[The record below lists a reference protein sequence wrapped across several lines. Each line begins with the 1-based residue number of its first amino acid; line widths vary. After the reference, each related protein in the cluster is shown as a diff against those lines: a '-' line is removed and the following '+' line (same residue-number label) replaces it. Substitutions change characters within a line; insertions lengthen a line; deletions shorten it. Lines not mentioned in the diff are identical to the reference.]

1 MKTEERTD
9 FLDRDQLRL
18 YFEQGCKPHS
28 EWGIGSEYENFIFD
42 TDLKR
47 PVAYEGPK
55 SISKVFDVLI
65 KKFGWAPIFEKSK
78 IVGLEKDKAN
88 ISLEPGGQFELSG
101 AIKKSIHEVD
111 QEMKSFIQNMKVVC
125 EELGL
130 RLFSIG
136 AAPIGKG
143 MTCP

>member
-1 MKTEERTD
+1 MVWLEIGLKKWIIKIMKTEERTN

-65 KKFGWAPIFEKSK
+65 KKFGWAP
-78 IVGLEKDKAN
+78 
-88 ISLEPGGQFELSG
+88 
-101 AIKKSIHEVD
+101 
-111 QEMKSFIQNMKVVC
+111 
-125 EELGL
+125 
-130 RLFSIG
+130 LFAVSYTHLTLPTIE
-136 AAPIGKG
+136 
-143 MTCP
+143 

>member
-1 MKTEERTD
+1 MKAEERTD

-18 YFEQGCKPHS
+18 YFEQGCKPYS

-47 PVAYEGPK
+47 PVGYEGPK

-65 KKFGWAPIFEKSK
+65 KKFGWAPLFEKSK

-101 AIKKSIHEVD
+101 AIKKVF
-111 QEMKSFIQNMKVVC
+111 MKLTRK
-125 EELGL
+125 
-130 RLFSIG
+130 
-136 AAPIGKG
+136 
-143 MTCP
+143 

>member
-42 TDLKR
+42 KDLKR

-65 KKFGWAPIFEKSK
+65 KKFGWAPLFEKSK
-78 IVGLEKDKAN
+78 IVGLDKDKAN

-101 AIKKSIHEVD
+101 DIKKSIHEVD
-111 QEMKSFIQNMKVVC
+111 Q
-125 EELGL
+125 
-130 RLFSIG
+130 
-136 AAPIGKG
+136 
-143 MTCP
+143 